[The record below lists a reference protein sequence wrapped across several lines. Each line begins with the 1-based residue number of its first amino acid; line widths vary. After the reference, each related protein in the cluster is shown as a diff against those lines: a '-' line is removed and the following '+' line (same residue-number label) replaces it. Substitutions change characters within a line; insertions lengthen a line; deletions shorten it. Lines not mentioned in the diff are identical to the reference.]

1 VLDGVVLEGRS
12 NICPVAVGQQRSTAD
27 AAAAGVSD
35 AAAACEERSLDSRL
49 EARERKVAVGTTG
62 ERTGELDGRGVARKR
77 ESLHHP

>member
-1 VLDGVVLEGRS
+1 
-12 NICPVAVGQQRSTAD
+12 VAVGHQRSIAD
-27 AAAAGVSD
+27 AAAAAGVSD
-35 AAAACEERSLDSRL
+35 AAAVCEERSLDSRL